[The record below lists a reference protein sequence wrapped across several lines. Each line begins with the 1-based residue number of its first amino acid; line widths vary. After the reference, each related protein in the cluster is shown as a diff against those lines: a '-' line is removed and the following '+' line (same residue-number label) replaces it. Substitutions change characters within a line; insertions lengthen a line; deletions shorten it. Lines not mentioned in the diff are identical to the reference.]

1 MMKDL
6 EEGCK
11 KLQQR
16 TIKNFNEKQL
26 QKSQQKNHYKNNH
39 KQLLNK
45 NKNERSWK
53 KKKNESSGQSLS
65 ILWFELHPK
74 IH

>member
-1 MMKDL
+1 MMKDV

-26 QKSQQKNHYKNNH
+26 QKSLQNVTTLTK
-39 KQLLNK
+39 NK

-65 ILWFELHPK
+65 ILWFELHPQ

>member
-1 MMKDL
+1 MMKDV

-26 QKSQQKNHYKNNH
+26 QKSQQKTIAKIVI
-39 KQLLNK
+39 
-45 NKNERSWK
+45 K
-53 KKKNESSGQSLS
+53 KT
-65 ILWFELHPK
+65 
-74 IH
+74 

>member
-1 MMKDL
+1 MKDV

-26 QKSQQKNHYKNNH
+26 QKSLQNVTTLTKNK
-39 KQLLNK
+39 NK

-65 ILWFELHPK
+65 ILWFELHPQ